1 MERKE
6 AVKAELDSNPSPL
19 FYHHFPADKM
29 YYDLLSTSTE
39 LGAVEKSSLGFMDL
53 LGIRD
58 FPPNSFTSSILDHH
72 HHHLLQFSTP
82 SCPLEPCG
90 PESSTHTSAS
100 LVLHPDSI
108 SVDPTTPNSSI
119 SSASSTGAAAINIDE
134 LKSSTTRSKA
144 AGHEQEEEEEEEEE
158 EEHQKTMKQLKV
170 KKSEKKKKRGER
182 EPRFAF
188 MTKSEVD
195 HLEDGYR
202 WRKYGQKAV
211 KNSPFPRSYYRCTN
225 ASCNVK
231 KRVERCMGDPSI
243 VVTTYEGKHTHHSQ
257 IMPPR
262 GATTS
267 AGGLRP
273 ATAFN
278 AAATPFPPQMS
289 PLQSQFVTNL
299 PPFLNCGNYSSG
311 NLLNPT
317 SALLTVDHGLLQDIV
332 PSLMRKLD

>member
-29 YYDLLSTSTE
+29 YYDLLSTEGS
-39 LGAVEKSSLGFMDL
+39 VENSSLGFMDL

-58 FPPNSFTSSILDHH
+58 FSPNSFTSTILDHH
-72 HHHLLQFSTP
+72 HHFLQFST
-82 SCPLEPCG
+82 PLEPCG
-90 PESSTHTSAS
+90 PESSTQTSAS
-100 LVLHPDSI
+100 LVLLHPESI

-134 LKSSTTRSKA
+134 LKTRSTA
-144 AGHEQEEEEEEEEE
+144 ADHEHEQEEEE

-170 KKSEKKKKRGER
+170 KKSEKKKRER

-257 IMPPR
+257 LMPR
-262 GATTS
+262 GATNF

-289 PLQSQFVTNL
+289 PLQSQFMTNL
-299 PPFLNCGNYSSG
+299 PPFLNCGNYSSS

-317 SALLTVDHGLLQDIV
+317 SALLTAVDHGLLQDIV

>member
-19 FYHHFPADKM
+19 FYHHFPADKL
-29 YYDLLSTSTE
+29 YYDLLSTEGS
-39 LGAVEKSSLGFMDL
+39 VEKSSLGFMDL

-58 FPPNSFTSSILDHH
+58 FSPNSFTSSILDHH
-72 HHHLLQFSTP
+72 HHFLQFPTP
-82 SCPLEPCG
+82 SYPLEPCG
-90 PESSTHTSAS
+90 PESSTQTSAS
-100 LVLHPDSI
+100 LVLQPESI

-119 SSASSTGAAAINIDE
+119 SSASSGAAAINIDE
-134 LKSSTTRSKA
+134 HKSSTTWSRA
-144 AGHEQEEEEEEEEE
+144 ADHEHEQEEEEE

-170 KKSEKKKKRGER
+170 KKSEKKKKRER

-257 IMPPR
+257 LMPR

-267 AGGLRP
+267 AAGLRP

-278 AAATPFPPQMS
+278 AAAAPFPPQMS
-289 PLQSQFVTNL
+289 PLQSQFMTNL
-299 PPFLNCGNYSSG
+299 PPFLNCGNYASSST
-311 NLLNPT
+311 LLNPT